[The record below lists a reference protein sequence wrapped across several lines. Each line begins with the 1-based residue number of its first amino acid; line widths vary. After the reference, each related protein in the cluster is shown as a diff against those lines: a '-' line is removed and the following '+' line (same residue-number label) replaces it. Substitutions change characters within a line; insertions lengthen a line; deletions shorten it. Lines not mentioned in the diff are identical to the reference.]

1 MGKKFCG
8 CCKFRSMAWVALGL
22 EIAELV
28 LAVIS
33 AQWAVMGGT
42 IAKVVLCAVCV
53 CCCKKDACPRCAA
66 AVLFF
71 VFAGFNCIWVF
82 WRLATMEIYAH
93 VFCAVEWLDG
103 KREEYK
109 NEEECL
115 DKYRMLITIFC
126 LIGLLIVALEIT
138 FGIMYCQWWSKASEK
153 NKVKGAQSPTVVVV
167 QQQQQPMMVDQFGK
181 PIQQPAYGAP
191 MQPGQPMMQQPGQQ
205 VMYQQ
210 PMQGQPGQPMQMQ
223 QPAGTPTQLPGQQ

>member
-28 LAVIS
+28 LSVIS
-33 AQWAVMGGT
+33 TQWGVMGGT

-53 CCCKKDACPRCAA
+53 CCCKKDSCPRCAA

-71 VFAGFNCIWVF
+71 VFAGFNMIWVL
-82 WRLATMEIYAH
+82 WRLATLEFYAH
-93 VFCAVEWLDG
+93 ALCIVDYLSG
-103 KREEYK
+103 KGEEYK

-115 DKYRMLITIFC
+115 DKYRGLIMIFC
-126 LIGLLIVALEIT
+126 LIGIAIVAIEIT
-138 FGIMYCQWWSKASEK
+138 FGIMFCQWWGKASEK
-153 NKVKGAQSPTVVVV
+153 NKVKTQNQAQSPTVVVV
-167 QQQQQPMMVDQFGK
+167 QQQQPMMVDQFGK

-191 MQPGQPMMQQPGQQ
+191 MQPGQPMM
-205 VMYQQ
+205 
-210 PMQGQPGQPMQMQ
+210 
-223 QPAGTPTQLPGQQ
+223 